1 MDKLPP
7 DGQQQLTRRGAR
19 TGGES
24 GQAAYSDRR
33 CRTCCARRWIQGAW
47 RERPAKSPPGIIMI
61 TKRAANPQFTKN
73 PSPSTMATTTT
84 TVTIIVNSARR
95 GLVSLAQEVLAAGFA
110 VELAAAFV
118 AVVPSAVTVVGLAA
132 ALVAG
137 PVGASD
143 TLSAALP
150 VAAGRCSFA

>member
-1 MDKLPP
+1 M
-7 DGQQQLTRRGAR
+7 AR
-19 TGGES
+19 TASEI
-24 GQAAYSDRR
+24 A
-33 CRTCCARRWIQGAW
+33 
-47 RERPAKSPPGIIMI
+47 PGIIMI

-143 TLSAALP
+143 TLSAGI
-150 VAAGRCSFA
+150 AGRCWTLFVCVSHIHQHIPCFRLKLGQACAPLIQR

>member
-1 MDKLPP
+1 MLRPP
-7 DGQQQLTRRGAR
+7 VDSGCLAR
-19 TGGES
+19 TASEL
-24 GQAAYSDRR
+24 A
-33 CRTCCARRWIQGAW
+33 
-47 RERPAKSPPGIIMI
+47 PGIIMI

>member
-1 MDKLPP
+1 MGSSNLLAAALGRAANRVKQRIRIGDAEHAAPAGGFRVLGEN
-7 DGQQQLTRRGAR
+7 GQRNR
-19 TGGES
+19 
-24 GQAAYSDRR
+24 
-33 CRTCCARRWIQGAW
+33 
-47 RERPAKSPPGIIMI
+47 PGIIMI

-118 AVVPSAVTVVGLAA
+118 AVVP
-132 ALVAG
+132 
-137 PVGASD
+137 
-143 TLSAALP
+143 
-150 VAAGRCSFA
+150 

>member
-1 MDKLPP
+1 MLRPP
-7 DGQQQLTRRGAR
+7 VD
-19 TGGES
+19 S
-24 GQAAYSDRR
+24 G
-33 CRTCCARRWIQGAW
+33 CL

-137 PVGASD
+137 AQ
-143 TLSAALP
+143 
-150 VAAGRCSFA
+150 

>member
-1 MDKLPP
+1 MLRPP
-7 DGQQQLTRRGAR
+7 VDSGCLAR
-19 TGGES
+19 TASEI
-24 GQAAYSDRR
+24 A
-33 CRTCCARRWIQGAW
+33 
-47 RERPAKSPPGIIMI
+47 PGIIMI

-132 ALVAG
+132 ADLQQ
-137 PVGASD
+137 
-143 TLSAALP
+143 LP
-150 VAAGRCSFA
+150 AHGRQLRHVIGGIAGRCWTLFVCVSHIHQHIPCFRLKLGQACAPLIQR

>member
-1 MDKLPP
+1 MLRPP
-7 DGQQQLTRRGAR
+7 VDSGCLAR
-19 TGGES
+19 TASEI
-24 GQAAYSDRR
+24 A
-33 CRTCCARRWIQGAW
+33 
-47 RERPAKSPPGIIMI
+47 PGIIMI

-143 TLSAALP
+143 TLSVALP